1 MKIKCLNSRCKEVFS
16 IKHSKCPKCNRDAGP
31 IDFVT
36 HHIAKRWYKLWGG
49 KKRVFTTECPACKQP
64 FRLDATEC
72 TNCHTSVAL
81 FPLFFDAARPFLRMI
96 EKIKE
101 KIENLSPAQKFLI
114 SVTYFLASIFLII
127 SIINRIEAEI
137 VRGNIGKI
145 VVAAFASVFYIAVS
159 LLVFSWIVPK
169 NIAELASRLRGI
181 YKLSLFINYL
191 SFVLLLVI
199 ATDHWSTKAWILIG
213 TFLISIVGIWF
224 SAGFVIPA
232 CMNATAILTGSYAAP
247 QSDPNHRGRNS
258 THRPNRL
265 A

>member
-1 MKIKCLNSRCKEVFS
+1 VKIRCLNARCKAVFS
-16 IKHSKCPKCNRDAGP
+16 IKHSKCPKCNKDAGP

-72 TNCHTSVAL
+72 ASCHTSVAL
-81 FPLFFDAARPFLRMI
+81 FPLFLNAARPYLKLI
-96 EKIKE
+96 EKIKW
-101 KIENLSPAQKFLI
+101 KLENLSRAQKFLI
-114 SVTYFLASIFLII
+114 SVSYFLASIFLII
-127 SIINRIEAEI
+127 ALINRIETEI
-137 VRGNIGKI
+137 DKGNIAKI
-145 VVAAFASVFYIAVS
+145 GVAALGSVFYIAVS

-169 NIAELASRLRGI
+169 NIAELASRLKAI
-181 YKLSLFINYL
+181 YKVSLFINYL

-224 SAGFVIPA
+224 SGGFVIPA
-232 CMNATAILTGSYAAP
+232 CMNATAILSGSYATP
-247 QSDPNHRGRNS
+247 QPDPNHRGRNS
-258 THRPNRL
+258 NHRPNRL